1 MAFWNK
7 SDKVDE
13 EQRVIRNAQR
23 EENRE
28 VVEDNAAT
36 SFKSATNQEID
47 GFLEKLKAMAKSK
60 RMLYD
65 VYDNMAKDSLI
76 AGAMSI
82 ICDDMVK
89 KDFIRN
95 KRVWAEVSD
104 EGGDSEVVDKVN
116 WFLNQFGMDNK
127 MWGYGYRLLKYGEC
141 YLNTYDREFKD
152 NTIDPDFSDQNGM
165 LYDMVDNA
173 ADTLT
178 LEKYGVKVGYGE
190 TLRDEN
196 GNVTGGYN
204 LTSTDQYIHMVADW
218 KVMRQKVVLKYHDAN
233 GEEKKDTFMSVIGS
247 SYLED
252 AREGRLS

>member
-60 RMLYD
+60 RMLCD

-104 EGGDSEVVDKVN
+104 EGGDSE
-116 WFLNQFGMDNK
+116 
-127 MWGYGYRLLKYGEC
+127 
-141 YLNTYDREFKD
+141 
-152 NTIDPDFSDQNGM
+152 
-165 LYDMVDNA
+165 
-173 ADTLT
+173 
-178 LEKYGVKVGYGE
+178 
-190 TLRDEN
+190 RDESD
-196 GNVTGGYN
+196 
-204 LTSTDQYIHMVADW
+204 LCI
-218 KVMRQKVVLKYHDAN
+218 
-233 GEEKKDTFMSVIGS
+233 
-247 SYLED
+247 
-252 AREGRLS
+252 